1 MIFYDDNNLD
11 VIEKDLR
18 YLQLL
23 SKEYPTI
30 SSASTE
36 IINLQAILNL
46 PKATE
51 HFISDIH
58 GEYESFT
65 HMLRNASG
73 VIKRKIDD
81 VFGNSLSEDQKAALA
96 TVVYYPEKK
105 LELIKEKETDLT
117 DWYRVTLYQLIE
129 LCKNVSSKYTR
140 SKVRKALPEDFSYII
155 DELLN
160 EQEDRVDKQAY
171 YNGIIKTIIDID
183 RAPEF
188 IIAISNVIQRLVVDR
203 LHIIG
208 DIYDRGP
215 GAEIIMD
222 ALMDHHSVD
231 VQWGNHDM
239 LWMGAASGCEACVA
253 NVLRISLRYANLK
266 TVEDG
271 YGINLLPLAT
281 FALEFY
287 RDDPCRSF
295 TPRTLDKKV
304 NKNELQL
311 LAKMHK
317 AIAIMQFKIEGQIIK
332 RHPEFKMDDRLLLDK
347 IDSKKWEI
355 IVYGHTYKLND
366 TSFPTMDWN
375 DPYKLTGREEEIIEK
390 LTDSFVNSEKLQRH
404 IKFLYGKGSMYLVY
418 NSNLL
423 YHGCIPLNKDGSLK
437 EVKIGKISYSG
448 KKLMDRYDRIARDA
462 YFLKPDSAAKNYAMD
477 MVWYMWCGEDSPMF
491 GKTRMT
497 TFERYFIDDEESHYE
512 PKTYYYQYR
521 DNEQVCRNILSEF
534 NLNPDNSHI
543 INGHIPVK
551 TKEGESPIKANG
563 KLLVIDGGFC
573 KAYQPETG
581 IAGYTLIYNSYGLLL
596 TSHKPFSAI
605 KNAVE
610 QDKDIISS
618 TIILEHAAK
627 RKRVADTDIGKELKK
642 QIADLEKL
650 LIAYRKGLIK
660 EYNNNDV
667 E

>member
-1 MIFYDDNNLD
+1 MIFYDENNLD
-11 VIEKDLR
+11 IIEKDLR

-23 SKEYPTI
+23 SREYPTI

-36 IINLQAILNL
+36 IINLEAILNL

-81 VFGNSLSEDQKAALA
+81 VFGNSLSEEQKSALA

-105 LELIKEKETDLT
+105 LELIKEKESNLQ
-117 DWYRVTLYQLIE
+117 DWYRITLYQLIE

-155 DELLN
+155 EELLH
-160 EQEDRVDKQAY
+160 EQDDRVDKQAY
-171 YNGIIKTIIDID
+171 YNGIIKTIIDIN
-183 RAPEF
+183 RAPDF

-222 ALMDHHSVD
+222 ALMNHHSVD
-231 VQWGNHDM
+231 IQWGNHDM
-239 LWMGAASGCEACVA
+239 LWMGAASGCKSCVA

-287 RDDPCRSF
+287 HEDPCKSF
-295 TPRTLDKKV
+295 TPRALEKKI

-332 RHPEFKMDDRLLLDK
+332 RHPEFKMEDRLLLDK
-347 IDSKKWEI
+347 IDREKWEI
-355 IVYGHTYKLND
+355 TVYDHTYKLND
-366 TSFPTMDWN
+366 TSFPTVDWN
-375 DPYKLTGREEEIIEK
+375 DPYKLTDREQEIIEK

-404 IKFLYGKGSMYLVY
+404 IKFLYGKGSMYLIY

-423 YHGCIPLNKDGSLK
+423 YHGCVPLNKDGSLR
-437 EVKIGKISYSG
+437 EVKIGKISYRG
-448 KKLMDRYDRIARDA
+448 KELLDRYDRIARDA
-462 YFLKPDSAAKNYAMD
+462 YFFKPNSAAKKYAMD
-477 MVWYMWCGEDSPMF
+477 MMWYMWCGEDSPMF
-491 GKTRMT
+491 GKIRMT
-497 TFERYFIDDEESHYE
+497 TFERYFIDDKEAHCE
-512 PKTYYYQYR
+512 PKNYYYQYR
-521 DNEQVCRNILSEF
+521 DNEQVCKNILSEF
-534 NLNPDNSHI
+534 NLDPDSSHI

-563 KLLVIDGGFC
+563 RLLVIDGGFC

-596 TSHKPFSAI
+596 TSHEPFSAI
-605 KNAVE
+605 KNAIE
-610 QDKDIISS
+610 EDKDIISS
-618 TIILEHAAK
+618 TVILEHVAK
-627 RKRVADTDIGKELKK
+627 RKRVADTDIGTELKK

-660 EYNNNDV
+660 EYNDQV